1 MKQNCI
7 LMRAFFQNVSFGQVV
22 TCIQYF
28 IEFISYQICWPNAF
42 FFFYPLTFSEIILSF
57 IIITLFKFCWGKKNK
72 KQKNAFQINKQQVP
86 TVTTC
91 LLLHIAWHNM
101 SCHRN
106 KLICMLSQKV
116 SVCWLIVP
124 YFLGNNSD
132 NVDSKVCV
140 YAETDL

>member
-1 MKQNCI
+1 MSHLGKLSHAFNI
-7 LMRAFFQNVSFGQVV
+7 LLNLLVTKSAGQ
-22 TCIQYF
+22 TH
-28 IEFISYQICWPNAF
+28 F